1 MAPLLWDRYHGYLDK
16 KKLTAEESVLRLSTY
31 LESIDKAAIASHT
44 GAEFQTVWDVRT
56 KVLEQR
62 GAVIE
67 SLKSAIG
74 NDLTK
79 VVEQIR
85 QLPDKDKHV
94 EAINKLSQ
102 VGEDVLPKLHAIK
115 VAFPTGGPV
124 AAVLPKEVTDKL
136 AAAVKEVLSLVGNQV
151 AAMEKERDGEAKEDS
166 EGNARDPGGD
176 ADTTGENKDA
186 SPEDKTG
193 RYEALA
199 RRIVGLRLLLD
210 EADVQSWLAIMGNEN
225 KEPNSPQQKLST
237 PPNPQ
242 LAECERLLAEA
253 QKKMESLSA
262 DVSRRQGLRYN
273 LWALGVI
280 YRAQQSSSWDGILGR
295 IDVGLLQ
302 PTVSALY
309 SSTYDSLIKE
319 KTDPRTRIVAV
330 QNILNGKKIGLS
342 SF

>member
-1 MAPLLWDRYHGYLDK
+1 MAPLLWSRYQEYLGK
-16 KKLTAEESVLRLSTY
+16 KKLAAEESVLRLSTY
-31 LESIDKAAIASHT
+31 LDSIDKAAIASHT
-44 GAEFQTVWDVRT
+44 EAEFQAVWDVRN

-62 GAVIE
+62 SAVIE

-94 EAINKLSQ
+94 EAIEKLSQ

-115 VAFPTGGPV
+115 VAFPTGGPE

-136 AAAVKEVLSLVGNQV
+136 AAAVKEVLSLVDNQV
-151 AAMEKERDGEAKEDS
+151 ASLEKERDAESKEDS
-166 EGNARDPGGD
+166 EGNAHDPGGD
-176 ADTTGENKDA
+176 ADATGEKKNA
-186 SPEDKTG
+186 SPEETTG

-199 RRIVGLRLLLD
+199 RHIVGLRQLLD
-210 EADVQSWLAIMGNEN
+210 EADVQSWLAVMGNDN
-225 KEPNSPQQKLST
+225 KEPNSPQQRPST
-237 PPNPQ
+237 PPSPQ
-242 LAECERLLAEA
+242 LAECERLLADV

-280 YRAQQSSSWDGILGR
+280 YRAQQSSNWDGILGR
-295 IDVGLLQ
+295 IDVALLQ

-309 SSTYDSLIKE
+309 SSTYDSLIKD

-330 QNILNGKKIGLS
+330 QNILNGKKIALS